1 MERSDLWSLEEYSE
15 RREAFRAEVMEYK
28 KSRRVLLGQ
37 HIMLMFEDE
46 MTIRYQIQ
54 EMLRIEKVFEV
65 AGIQEE
71 LDAYNPLIPDGDN
84 WKCSMLIQYEDA
96 KERKQR
102 LAELVGVEDK
112 IWFQVGDLSK
122 LYPIADEDMDRSRDE
137 KTSAVHFLRYQLSPA
152 HISAVKTGSPL
163 AAGVDHPAFPCANVT
178 VDDAT
183 RVSLASDLQAT

>member
-54 EMLRIEKVFEV
+54 EMLRIEKIFES

-71 LDAYNPLIPDGDN
+71 LDAYNPLIPDGGN
-84 WKCSMLIQYEDA
+84 WKCTMLIQYEDIT
-96 KERKQR
+96 ERKRR
-102 LAELVGVEDK
+102 LEELVGIEDRVWVRVGSGDR
-112 IWFQVGDLSK
+112 IW
-122 LYPIADEDMDRSRDE
+122 PIADEDMDRSKED
-137 KTSAVHFLRYQLSPA
+137 KTAAVHFMRYEVPEADRQ
-152 HISAVKTGSPL
+152 
-163 AAGVDHPAFPCANVT
+163 AAKAGEPIVFGVEHVAYPCEPEP
-178 VDDAT
+178 
-183 RVSLASDLQAT
+183 VSDVVRTALTADFTH